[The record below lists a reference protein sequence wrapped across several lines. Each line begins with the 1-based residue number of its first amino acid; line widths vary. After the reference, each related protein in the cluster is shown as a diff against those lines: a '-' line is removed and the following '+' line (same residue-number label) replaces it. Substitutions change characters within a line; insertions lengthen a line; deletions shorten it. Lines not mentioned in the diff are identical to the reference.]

1 MSHATFMV
9 IKKCNSSIIYTLDFF
24 MTLVMMAILVFT
36 SSSAF
41 LAMKDMTHSWDPN
54 TLNALIIRHDQVR
67 FVDSQLNVCWNER

>member
-41 LAMKDMTHSWDPN
+41 LAMKDMTHS
-54 TLNALIIRHDQVR
+54 
-67 FVDSQLNVCWNER
+67 